1 MRWDWNG
8 PRQKWHTQAHAHELS
23 VSLAVRRYV
32 DMCEM
37 NETEKV
43 VQKCV
48 ITIIASGVTA
58 APRLNMHPFN
68 NEKFAICNYDDDD
81 GNSFSANIHISSA
94 AVRSEYDEISTM
106 SEARVANTAVN
117 NGLAILTL
125 CVTMSA
131 TTHILAIKNLVHISL
146 RTGCTLYPDR
156 TIEPTMPLA
165 PLPPLV
171 SSRWNNSTI

>member
-8 PRQKWHTQAHAHELS
+8 PRQKCYAQAHAQLS

-48 ITIIASGVTA
+48 ITIIVSGVTA

-94 AVRSEYDEISTM
+94 AVRQWIGWDIYNVGGTCGEHCCEQWFGNID
-106 SEARVANTAVN
+106 V
-117 NGLAILTL
+117 

-156 TIEPTMPLA
+156 TIEPMMPLA

-171 SSRWNNSTI
+171 SSWRNNSTI